1 MLHRRPMLVSLVFG
15 ITGLLASSSAF
26 AYIDPGTG
34 SAVLQGILAA
44 LAAIG
49 LTLKLYWHRFLKLL
63 GIRKSGEQDQSTAS
77 PAPEEQ
83 LQQNQAESREK
94 SGNAS

>member
-1 MLHRRPMLVSLVFG
+1 MLHRRPMLVSL
-15 ITGLLASSSAF
+15 ILGLVALTASSSAF

-49 LTLKLYWHRFLKLL
+49 LTLKLYWHRFLKLI
-63 GIRKSGEQDQSTAS
+63 GVRKSAKQDPSTSS
-77 PAPEEQ
+77 PAPQ
-83 LQQNQAESREK
+83 DDPQSSRSESREN
-94 SGNAS
+94 SGDAS

>member
-1 MLHRRPMLVSLVFG
+1 MLNHRPMLVSLVL
-15 ITGLLASSSAF
+15 GLVAMAASSSAF

-49 LTLKLYWHRFLKLL
+49 LTLKLYWHRFLKLI
-63 GIRKSGEQDQSTAS
+63 GVRKSTRQDQPTSS
-77 PAPEEQ
+77 PAPEEN
-83 LQQNQAESREK
+83 LQSGPAESRKK
-94 SGNAS
+94 SGDAS